1 MKLSSRGRA
10 IRIRGVVV
18 ATIAVAMSAV
28 WSGAAH
34 AKSPCDGR
42 ALPEGPLPTGFEEA
56 DFGEVKSA
64 CPRSELGFGV
74 DGRAIVDE
82 AHFYGD
88 IRGAG
93 RFDVSVQPFP
103 QLELFGS
110 TELLEYHQV
119 IQSFKASYLGLG
131 DTSAGAVLLAF
142 AHDDFALS
150 VMGRADLP
158 TAYGYYQNAFP
169 VGLEA
174 GLLGLIAPV
183 EPIRLHGGLLAG
195 TTFALTN
202 ASPDT
207 RPAIVGNV
215 GADVVLFDWLALVGD
230 VNAQALEHGAL
241 DDLAL
246 GGGLRFDIVG
256 VGAEIGAVVP
266 VAGSEKNVASF
277 ILRGAWRF

>member
-1 MKLSSRGRA
+1 MTPSSQRA
-10 IRIRGVVV
+10 ILIICVVLLSQAV
-18 ATIAVAMSAV
+18 ATTTWAR
-28 WSGAAH
+28 
-34 AKSPCDGR
+34 SPCDSR
-42 ALPEGPLPTGFEEA
+42 VLPEGPLPTGFEEA

-64 CPRSELGFGV
+64 CPRSEIGFGL

-88 IRGAG
+88 IRAAG

-110 TELLEYHQV
+110 TELVQYHQV
-119 IQSFKASYLGLG
+119 IQSFKASYVGLG

-158 TAYGYYQNAFP
+158 TSYGYYQNSFP

-202 ASPDT
+202 ASPNT

-230 VNAQALEHGAL
+230 LNAQALERGAL
-241 DDLAL
+241 DDLSV
-246 GGGLRFDIVG
+246 GGGLRFDIFG
-256 VGAEIGAVVP
+256 AGAELGAVVP
-266 VAGSEKNVASF
+266 VAGSEKNLASF